1 MLEIYGETK
10 INCSLEKLLN
20 SMKDLNNIYT
30 LYCPDEHIKC
40 KYIRGNPLEEGSIIY
55 FEEYIAGKKHK
66 MKYKVY
72 KVINNKNVIFIA
84 MFPKSIF
91 NIKVIFEI
99 KEINDGIFFS
109 RIIQL
114 GTKTAII
121 RKMID
126 SLFLFLIGK
135 DYYNAMIEHNEDDL
149 NKLKYY
155 IENSKVENE

>member
-10 INCSLEKLLN
+10 MNCSLEKLLDN
-20 SMKDLNNIYT
+20 IQNLNKIYT

-40 KYIRGNPLEEGSIIY
+40 KYIKGNPLEESSILY

-66 MKYKVY
+66 MKYEVHR
-72 KVINNKNVIFIA
+72 VINNRNIIFKA

-99 KEINDGIFFS
+99 KEINDGILFS
-109 RIIQL
+109 RMIQL
-114 GTKTAII
+114 GTKTAFVGKI
-121 RKMID
+121 ID

-135 DYYNAMIEHNEDDL
+135 Y
-149 NKLKYY
+149 
-155 IENSKVENE
+155 